1 MNMFAKLKDINS
13 ALSKKFKLVIN
24 VFFIIMLNSF
34 IFYPALGNAETT
46 NITGIYIEGNQRIE
60 TQTILSISG
69 LSIGE
74 RYSDTEI
81 NNALLLLNAT
91 KYFKLVKVNLDK
103 QILTITVEENPTI
116 NSINFEGN
124 FNLKDE
130 NLLELIATRERQT
143 FSASKIEHDA
153 EKIAKAYNISGRNV
167 AQVTPKIINKSNN
180 RIDLVFEINE
190 GEISEIEKITFTGN
204 RNFSDTRLRGVIA
217 TKQAGIFRRFI
228 KSDTYIKD
236 RLDYDLQLLRDFY
249 INKGFI
255 NFNVISTSSK
265 MTREKDAFLIN
276 YSIEEGQKYEF
287 GNISILSKNDNID
300 LINLN
305 KLNKIKRNSTY
316 DPRKLKKLIEEIE
329 ISLSKNGTNFIN
341 VIPRLLPDNDKL
353 DVNIEINLS
362 QSNKL
367 FVERIDVTGNSTTLD
382 EVIRFKFDFVEGD
395 AFDKRKVEKSIDRIR
410 ALGFFSNVG
419 VTTREGS
426 SSQKIII
433 DLNVE
438 EKATGSLGIGAGY
451 NSSDG
456 SVLTFNISE
465 RNFLGKGQKVDLDI
479 SNSNVEKQMSLGL
492 EDPTFLDRNLLAGIS
507 FGRKSSTP
515 YSVSLKNDNTYF
527 APKIKFPLS
536 MDSTL
541 SLIYRYDDD
550 LIKLSSPSVTVSP
563 LVSADVGDEIK
574 SAIVLSYN
582 LNKANS
588 LVRPTAGYNFEVKQE
603 INGLGGD
610 IKYLKTALDLKTYNT
625 LFTDDIILASN
636 LSSGIIN
643 GNDANVLNRF
653 SLGGDELP
661 GFRNYGIGPND
672 NGDPLGGKMFAAFNL
687 EASFPIGVPEEYGV
701 FGGIFI
707 GAGSVW
713 ELDNTSSGSNVIDDS
728 AKVRSAAGVSLFWD
742 TIIGPLRFNFSRP
755 IQKEIND
762 ITENFR
768 FTVDTRF

>member
-515 YSVSLKNDNTYF
+515 YSVPLKNDNTYF

>member
-1 MNMFAKLKDINS
+1 MFAKLKDINS

-515 YSVSLKNDNTYF
+515 YSVPLKNDNTYF

>member
-1 MNMFAKLKDINS
+1 MNMFAELKDINS

-34 IFYPALGNAETT
+34 IFYPALGNAEST

-81 NNALLLLNAT
+81 NNALLRLNAT

-130 NLLELIATRERQT
+130 NLLELIETRERQT

-507 FGRKSSTP
+507 FGRNSSTP
-515 YSVSLKNDNTYF
+515 YSVPLKNDNTYF

-541 SLIYRYDDD
+541 SLIYRYDED

-713 ELDNTSSGSNVIDDS
+713 KLDNTSSGSNVIDDS

>member
-1 MNMFAKLKDINS
+1 MKKYILILFLIFSNYAMSEEINI
-13 ALSKKFKLVIN
+13 K
-24 VFFIIMLNSF
+24 MLN
-34 IFYPALGNAETT
+34 
-46 NITGIYIEGNQRIE
+46 
-60 TQTILSISG
+60 
-69 LSIGE
+69 
-74 RYSDTEI
+74 
-81 NNALLLLNAT
+81 
-91 KYFKLVKVNLDK
+91 KLDK
-103 QILTITVEENPTI
+103 
-116 NSINFEGN
+116 
-124 FNLKDE
+124 
-130 NLLELIATRERQT
+130 ERMVY
-143 FSASKIEHDA
+143 SK
-153 EKIAKAYNISGRNV
+153 
-167 AQVTPKIINKSNN
+167 KIIN
-180 RIDLVFEINE
+180 I
-190 GEISEIEKITFTGN
+190 
-204 RNFSDTRLRGVIA
+204 
-217 TKQAGIFRRFI
+217 
-228 KSDTYIKD
+228 
-236 RLDYDLQLLRDFY
+236 
-249 INKGFI
+249 
-255 NFNVISTSSK
+255 
-265 MTREKDAFLIN
+265 
-276 YSIEEGQKYEF
+276 
-287 GNISILSKNDNID
+287 
-300 LINLN
+300 
-305 KLNKIKRNSTY
+305 
-316 DPRKLKKLIEEIE
+316 
-329 ISLSKNGTNFIN
+329 
-341 VIPRLLPDNDKL
+341 
-353 DVNIEINLS
+353 
-362 QSNKL
+362 
-367 FVERIDVTGNSTTLD
+367 
-382 EVIRFKFDFVEGD
+382 
-395 AFDKRKVEKSIDRIR
+395 
-410 ALGFFSNVG
+410 
-419 VTTREGS
+419 
-426 SSQKIII
+426 
-433 DLNVE
+433 NVE

-507 FGRKSSTP
+507 FGRNSSTP
-515 YSVSLKNDNTYF
+515 YSVPLKNDNTYF

-541 SLIYRYDDD
+541 SLIYRYDED

-610 IKYLKTALDLKTYNT
+610 IKYLKTALDLKAYNT

-713 ELDNTSSGSNVIDDS
+713 KLDNTSSGSNVIDDS

>member
-1 MNMFAKLKDINS
+1 MNMFAELKDINS
-13 ALSKKFKLVIN
+13 ALSKKFNLVIN

-34 IFYPALGNAETT
+34 IFYPALGNAEST
-46 NITGIYIEGNQRIE
+46 NITGIHIVGNQRIE
-60 TQTILSISG
+60 SQTILSISG

-81 NNALLLLNAT
+81 NNALLRLNAT

-103 QILTITVEENPTI
+103 KILTITVEENPTI

-329 ISLSKNGTNFIN
+329 ISLSKDGTNFIN

-515 YSVSLKNDNTYF
+515 YSVPLKNDNTYF

-541 SLIYRYDDD
+541 SLIYRYDED

-713 ELDNTSSGSNVIDDS
+713 KLDNTSSGSNVIDDS